1 MAQRLMFSS
10 RASGCVSAIAAWE
23 VQVRFGAVA
32 RFAPLALVAFLL
44 AACSTLVTRPQP
56 PVVSLESLRIEAVSA
71 GEARIIVSLALEN
84 TNDRGVSI
92 DALDFSI
99 AIAEVPV
106 ASGALAAP
114 LALAARG
121 SARADIV
128 ARTDFSLLRSA
139 LDASLA
145 RRSIDYE
152 ITGNV
157 TVEGRTLPFARR
169 GQKTVA
175 ELLGGRR

>member
-1 MAQRLMFSS
+1 MAQRLISS
-10 RASGCVSAIAAWE
+10 FHAGSCLAAIACL
-23 VQVRFGAVA
+23 
-32 RFAPLALVAFLL
+32 APLALVAFLF

-56 PVVSLESLRIEAVSA
+56 PVVSLESLRAEAVSPR
-71 GEARIIVSLALEN
+71 EARIVVSLALEN
-84 TNDRGVSI
+84 TNDRDVSI

-99 AIAEVPV
+99 TVAEVPV

-114 LALAARG
+114 LTLAARG
-121 SARADIV
+121 GGRADIV
-128 ARTDFSLLRSA
+128 VSTDFSALRSA

-157 TVEGRTLPFARR
+157 SVEGRTLPFARR